1 MFSYGLLGQRVA
13 MSGLGEYGQSN
24 KTPSRSGLPERV
36 TFPRGTTI
44 MKQGEKADA
53 AYILESGEVQI
64 FKMVAGKRVVL
75 GNVQKW
81 GLFGEMGLID
91 DSPRMA
97 SAYVTED
104 ATCTILSKESFSRM
118 MDSAPEGMLLVIES
132 LTRTLRASGDN
143 LADAR
148 YRLSE
153 LERS

>member
-1 MFSYGLLGQRVA
+1 MFSYGLLGPKVA
-13 MSGLGEYGQSN
+13 MSGLGEYGRPAGQA
-24 KTPSRSGLPERV
+24 RSGWPERV
-36 TFPRGTTI
+36 IFPRGTTI
-44 MKQGEKADA
+44 FKQGDKADA
-53 AYILESGEVQI
+53 AYILESGDIQI
-64 FKMVAGKRVVL
+64 FKMVNGKRITL
-75 GNVQKW
+75 GHVAKW

-104 ATCTILSKESFSRM
+104 ATCTVLSKESFSRM
-118 MDSAPEGMLLVIES
+118 MDSAPDGMLLVIES
-132 LTRTLRASGDN
+132 LTRTLRASGDD

>member
-13 MSGLGEYGQSN
+13 MSGFGEYGRGSSQS
-24 KTPSRSGLPERV
+24 RAGHPERV
-36 TFPRGTTI
+36 TLPRGTTI
-44 MKQGEKADA
+44 FKQGDKADA

-64 FKMVAGKRVVL
+64 FKMVNGRRIVL
-75 GNVQKW
+75 GHVQKW

-104 ATCTILSKESFSRM
+104 ATCTVLSQESFSRM
-118 MDSAPEGMLLVIES
+118 MDSAPDGMLLVIES

-143 LADAR
+143 LAEAR
-148 YRLSE
+148 YRISE

>member
-13 MSGLGEYGQSN
+13 MSGLGEYGQN
-24 KTPSRSGLPERV
+24 KSPSRSGLPERV

-44 MKQGEKADA
+44 FKQGEQANA
-53 AYILESGEVQI
+53 AYILESGTVQI
-64 FKMVAGKRVVL
+64 FKMITGKRIVI
-75 GNVQKW
+75 GHVQKW

-104 ATCTILSKESFSRM
+104 ATCSVLSKESFSRM
-118 MDSAPEGMLLVIES
+118 MDSAPDGMLLVIES
-132 LTRTLRASGDN
+132 LTRTLRASGDD
-143 LADAR
+143 LAEAR

>member
-13 MSGLGEYGQSN
+13 MSGLGEYGR
-24 KTPSRSGLPERV
+24 PSGQAKPGLPERV
-36 TFPRGTTI
+36 VFPRGTTI
-44 MKQGEKADA
+44 FKQGDEANA
-53 AYILESGEVQI
+53 AYILESGDIQI
-64 FKMVAGKRVVL
+64 FKMVNGRRITL
-75 GNVQKW
+75 GHVQKW

-97 SAYVTED
+97 SAYVMEE
-104 ATCTILSKESFSRM
+104 ATCTVLSKEAFSRM
-118 MDSAPEGMLLVIES
+118 MDSAPDGMLLVIES

-148 YRLSE
+148 YRLTE

>member
-13 MSGLGEYGQSN
+13 MSGLGEYGRN
-24 KTPSRSGLPERV
+24 KSPSRSGLPERV

-44 MKQGEKADA
+44 FKQGEQADA
-53 AYILESGEVQI
+53 AYILETGSVQI
-64 FKMVAGKRVVL
+64 FKMITGKRIVI
-75 GNVQKW
+75 GQVQKW

-97 SAYVTED
+97 SAYVTEE
-104 ATCTILSKESFSRM
+104 ATCTVLSKESFSRM
-118 MDSAPEGMLLVIES
+118 MDSAPDGMLLVIES
-132 LTRTLRASGDN
+132 LTRTLRSSGDE
-143 LADAR
+143 LAEAR

>member
-13 MSGLGEYGQSN
+13 MSGLGEYGQV
-24 KTPSRSGLPERV
+24 KGQSRPGFPERK

-44 MKQGEKADA
+44 FKQGEKADA
-53 AYILESGEVQI
+53 AYILEAGTVQI
-64 FKMVAGKRVVL
+64 FKMVAGKRIVL

-97 SAYVTED
+97 SAFVTED
-104 ATCTILSKESFSRM
+104 TTCTVLSKEAFSRM
-118 MDSAPEGMLLVIES
+118 MDSAPDGMLLVIES
-132 LTRTLRASGDN
+132 LTRTLRTSGDD

>member
-13 MSGLGEYGQSN
+13 MSGLGEYGQTRS
-24 KTPSRSGLPERV
+24 PSRSGLPERV

-44 MKQGEKADA
+44 FKQGEQANA
-53 AYILESGEVQI
+53 AYILESGTVQI
-64 FKMVAGKRVVL
+64 FKMITGKRIVI
-75 GNVQKW
+75 GHVQKW

-104 ATCTILSKESFSRM
+104 ATCSVLSKEAFSRM
-118 MDSAPEGMLLVIES
+118 MDSAPDGMLLVIES
-132 LTRTLRASGDN
+132 LTRTLRASGDD
-143 LADAR
+143 LAEAR

>member
-1 MFSYGLLGQRVA
+1 MFSYSLLGQRVA
-13 MSGLGEYGQSN
+13 MSGFGEYGRSSSQ
-24 KTPSRSGLPERV
+24 SRSGLPERV
-36 TFPRGTTI
+36 TLPRGTTI
-44 MKQGEKADA
+44 FKQGEEANA

-64 FKMVAGKRVVL
+64 FKMVNGRRIVL
-75 GNVQKW
+75 GHVQKW

-104 ATCTILSKESFSRM
+104 ATCTVLSKESFSRM
-118 MDSAPEGMLLVIES
+118 MDSAPDGMLLVIES

-143 LADAR
+143 LAEAR
-148 YRLSE
+148 YRITE

>member
-1 MFSYGLLGQRVA
+1 
-13 MSGLGEYGQSN
+13 MSGLGEYGRTKS
-24 KTPSRSGLPERV
+24 PSRSGLPERV

-44 MKQGEKADA
+44 FKQGDKADA
-53 AYILESGEVQI
+53 AYILESGDIQI
-64 FKMVAGKRVVL
+64 LKMVNGRRIVL
-75 GNVQKW
+75 GHVQEW

-104 ATCTILSKESFSRM
+104 CTCTILSQESFSRM
-118 MDSAPEGMLLVIES
+118 LDSAPEGMLMVIES

-143 LADAR
+143 LAEAR
-148 YRLSE
+148 YQLSE

>member
-1 MFSYGLLGQRVA
+1 MFSFGLLGQRVA
-13 MSGLGEYGQSN
+13 MSGLGEYGRPEGQP
-24 KTPSRSGLPERV
+24 KAGWPERLL
-36 TFPRGTTI
+36 FPRGSTI
-44 MKQGEKADA
+44 FKQGDQADA
-53 AYILESGEVQI
+53 AYILESGDIQI
-64 FKMVAGKRVVL
+64 FKMVNGKRITL
-75 GNVQKW
+75 GHVSKW

-104 ATCTILSKESFSRM
+104 ATCTVLSKASFSRM
-118 MDSAPEGMLLVIES
+118 MDSAPDGMLLVIES

-148 YRLSE
+148 YRLTE

>member
-1 MFSYGLLGQRVA
+1 MFSYSLLGQKVA
-13 MSGLGEYGQSN
+13 MSGLGEYGRSN
-24 KTPSRSGLPERV
+24 SHSKSGQPERV
-36 TFPRGTTI
+36 IFPRGTTI
-44 MKQGEKADA
+44 FKQGDAADA
-53 AYILESGEVQI
+53 AYIMESGDIQI
-64 FKMVAGKRVVL
+64 FKMVNGRRIVL

-97 SAYVTED
+97 SATVTED
-104 ATCTILSKESFSRM
+104 AICTILSKESFSRLL
-118 MDSAPEGMLLVIES
+118 DSAPEGMLVVIES